1 MKKLAKEKENGLKLK
16 TRKTLIFSTILFS
29 IFVLCS
35 FSKHPIDFT
44 NYEEFVE
51 SFYVGNKNDSFEK
64 IRKYLYSNRSCVR
77 ILITYYNEDDTVRT
91 EQMMVSEVFD
101 AKEIESVDKF
111 LSLLSNFQKQILT
124 SESVENIYD
133 VPVPDLFCLNYKV
146 KYENLNTYEQFWLK
160 ERDGKIFIYRYT
172 ICLDVY
178 E

>member
-1 MKKLAKEKENGLKLK
+1 
-16 TRKTLIFSTILFS
+16 
-29 IFVLCS
+29 
-35 FSKHPIDFT
+35 
-44 NYEEFVE
+44 
-51 SFYVGNKNDSFEK
+51 
-64 IRKYLYSNRSCVR
+64 
-77 ILITYYNEDDTVRT
+77 
-91 EQMMVSEVFD
+91 MMVSEVFD